1 MIDRLQ
7 TIYRVG
13 IQDAKRHMRSQ
24 RMLILSPLIILT
36 ISMACWGFADAR
48 IVPAGLPTN
57 TPSEV
62 LFYSSLPIVFFC
74 TLSVVLIGFDAIS
87 RRRLT
92 GELAIDLS
100 QPMPR
105 SDYAISQLL
114 GVWIAAMSPTT
125 VAIVI
130 GLFLIQQQ
138 MGEWPN
144 AGDMAMFIGST
155 GLLLWWYTC
164 LQLLA
169 SSMAR
174 DIGSSVTLG
183 VGTWLFFVFL
193 WLIPTLIVAQTM
205 GVDITDPNS
214 VGFDRIQERVDLFSP
229 NGVYQLLLETRLS
242 GESQPM
248 ISPRWIWF
256 SAAVWI
262 LIPSIL
268 FIKRIGSMRA

>member
-1 MIDRLQ
+1 MIERFQ
-7 TIYRVG
+7 TIWSVG

-24 RMLILSPLIILT
+24 RMLILSPLIILA

-57 TPSEV
+57 SPSDV

-74 TLSVVLIGFDAIS
+74 TLSVVLIGFDTIS

-105 SDYAISQLL
+105 ADYAISQLL

-125 VAIVI
+125 IAIVI
-130 GLFLIQQQ
+130 GTFLIQQQ
-138 MGEWPN
+138 MGEWPSS
-144 AGDMAMFIGST
+144 GDFTMFLGST
-155 GLLLWWYTC
+155 ALLLWWYTC

-169 SSMAR
+169 SSLAR

-214 VGFDRIQERVDLFSP
+214 VGFDRVQEKVDLFSP
-229 NGVYQLLLETRLS
+229 NGVYQLMMETRLS
-242 GESQPM
+242 EESQPN
-248 ISPRWIWF
+248 ISNGSIWL
-256 SAAVWI
+256 A
-262 LIPSIL
+262 SIL
-268 FIKRIGSMRA
+268 WLVCPTYLFIRRIKALRA